1 MRAALLPRGSP
12 ASCVRT
18 RAVPRRRLGVRSARA
33 RLGGAP
39 VRCPRRNGGW
49 ARGARGL
56 GRSQPALGRAGRG
69 ASRSGDEERVAHPAQ
84 EPAAAGRLHCLT
96 TPGRPC
102 PGSSG
107 WRKSPA
113 LAPCSHCGP
122 CLCLLFWNVLRVL
135 IPVTVTCKS
144 KRHIPLEENCVLRI
158 KKEDWC
164 ATCVGIPRSKTRH
177 T

>member
-1 MRAALLPRGSP
+1 MAARGREP
-12 ASCVRT
+12 GCGA
-18 RAVPRRRLGVRSARA
+18 ARC
-33 RLGGAP
+33 R
-39 VRCPRRNGGW
+39 VRCCC
-49 ARGARGL
+49 L
-56 GRSQPALGRAGRG
+56 QRAGRG

-113 LAPCSHCGP
+113 LAPCIHCGP

-144 KRHIPLEENCVLRI
+144 KRHVPLEEKRAVSSGLKKKTGVLP
-158 KKEDWC
+158 
-164 ATCVGIPRSKTRH
+164 V
-177 T
+177 